1 MLKGK
6 VMRLD
11 YQFDHA
17 FTFSY
22 RENLDFRLHAQGEL
36 EIAIICSGSCRVNVD
51 GNDYVLREGDVLAV
65 FPDQLH
71 EYVDSQNLRA
81 YLMIIP
87 LKAYLSAYYG
97 TLTKMLPQNP
107 VLQSGMWDAEGV
119 LPIVEQ
125 AFRGRIHSS
134 PPVMQGYLMV
144 IVGKLLESFS
154 LIPRSSVST
163 GALQRILQYINGHY
177 REPITRSTVAH
188 AIGYHDSYIS
198 HLFSRTMHVSLP
210 EYINALRTD
219 EACRFLRETE
229 MSVTEICSELG
240 FQSIRNFNRVF
251 QNRKGMTPR
260 EYRSISRKQT
270 ALPE

>member
-1 MLKGK
+1 
-6 VMRLD
+6 MRLD

-36 EIAIICSGSCRVNVD
+36 EIAILCSGSCRVNVD
-51 GNDYVLREGDVLAV
+51 GKDYTLQEGDVLAV

-71 EYVDSQNLRA
+71 EYVDSQNLKA
-81 YLMIIP
+81 FLLIIP
-87 LKAYLSAYYG
+87 LKAYLSAFYS

-107 VLQSGMWDAEGV
+107 VLRSGKWNAEEII
-119 LPIVEQ
+119 PIVEQ
-125 AFRGRIHSS
+125 AFRSRVRSS
-134 PPVMQGYLMV
+134 PPIMQGYLMV

-154 LIPRSSVST
+154 LIPRSSVSA
-163 GALQRILQYINGHY
+163 GALQRILQHINSHY
-177 REPITRSTVAH
+177 REPITRSTVAR
-188 AIGYHDSYIS
+188 ALGYHDSYIS

-210 EYINALRTD
+210 EYINTLRTD

-229 MSVTEICSELG
+229 LSVTEICSELG

-260 EYRSISRKQT
+260 EYRNIAKKQS